1 MATSA
6 AHITQ
11 QLEIGSRLSGHSLAM
26 QHKNIASETK
36 ELQGRPKR
44 SFFLGLGLW
53 PYFPLKLRF
62 EPLSREAKWISN
74 PIEIWLQ
81 SWPLCFRCLSIQSK
95 KPTTTS
101 AADGNIVPPKRGT
114 LNSELQFVVFDISNE
129 ILSNLILSS
138 CPDPVML
145 RTTAS
150 PTSSGPPNA
159 SILVKRLGV
168 QVVNLSFLN
177 N

>member
-81 SWPLCFRCLSIQSK
+81 SWPLCF
-95 KPTTTS
+95 TTS

-114 LNSELQFVVFDISNE
+114 LNSELQFVVFDISNG
-129 ILSNLILSS
+129 ILSQTWFYQVALILL
-138 CPDPVML
+138 CFEPLLHPPHLAPQML
-145 RTTAS
+145 QS
-150 PTSSGPPNA
+150 
-159 SILVKRLGV
+159 
-168 QVVNLSFLN
+168 
-177 N
+177 